1 MTEQALL
8 QANDTAIIAFLE
20 QLNSDEINNY
30 RHALVL
36 LWQVHS
42 EPHIKER
49 AQQLL
54 EQQLAIEEMQ
64 TIVKT
69 FSIFD
74 SIISYLPWAGDY
86 KNLQQQN
93 YYAFESGKEPYE
105 TLLIDSPILVE
116 QYLDL
121 GRRLY
126 KMFDLLPEA
135 KSCFESILT
144 RNPKQAEALYALGR
158 LVEQEG
164 DYDLAL
170 LYYEQCIEQD
180 QAHVYAHLQ
189 AGILQMEQEEAYEK
203 AIEHYQ
209 VVLEIE
215 PFMTETH
222 VQMAKAHR
230 GLGDLSRA
238 KQFIDIALDIN
249 SYQEDALNLQGWI
262 QWKDEQKVEAALATF
277 EQGADHPIHG
287 DSGLLLASLGRL
299 HQEQMGDMDK
309 ARIYYEK
316 SLAANLKQQE
326 TLQHLMQ
333 LLEEHYQDYGAMAQ
347 YYERYLEQVPKD
359 PTIRTNYASFLIK
372 YLNDYYT
379 AKEQIEKALA
389 LDEDFPPA
397 VTLSLQISQHFGED
411 STPKQVVVVE
421 DEDDDDDDDDDFV
434 GGGAAGDN

>member
-8 QANDTAIIAFLE
+8 QATDTAIVTFLD
-20 QLNSDEINNY
+20 QLNSTDINNY

-36 LWQVHS
+36 LWQVHTD
-42 EPHIKER
+42 PNIKEQ

-54 EQQLAIEEMQ
+54 EQKIAVEEIQ
-64 TIVKT
+64 IIRKT

-93 YYAFESGKEPYE
+93 YHAFEANKAPYE
-105 TLLIDSPILVE
+105 TLLVASPVLVE

-135 KSCFESILT
+135 KSCFQSILT
-144 RNPKQAEALYALGR
+144 HKPKQAEALYALGR

-164 DYDLAL
+164 DYVSAL
-170 LYYEQCIEQD
+170 NYYEQCIAQDEQ
-180 QAHVYAHLQ
+180 HVYAHLQ
-189 AGILQMEQEEAYEK
+189 SGILQMEQEYAYQK

-209 VVLEIE
+209 IVLEIE

-249 SYQEDALNLQGWI
+249 PYQEQALNLQGWI
-262 QWKDEQKVEAALATF
+262 QWKDEQNIEAAMATF
-277 EQGADHPIHG
+277 EKGVDHQIHG
-287 DSGLLLASLGRL
+287 DSGLLLSSLGRL
-299 HQEQMGDMDK
+299 HQEQLGDMEK
-309 ARIYYEK
+309 ARVYYEK
-316 SLAANLKQQE
+316 SLAADIKQQE
-326 TLQHLMQ
+326 TLQQLMKV
-333 LLEEHYQDYGAMAQ
+333 LEAHYQDYGAMAQ
-347 YYERYLEQVPKD
+347 YYERYLEHVHTD
-359 PTIRTNYASFLIK
+359 PTIHSDYASFLIK
-372 YLNDYYT
+372 YLNDYHT
-379 AKEQIEKALA
+379 AKEQVEQALA
-389 LDEDFPPA
+389 LDEDFTPA
-397 VTLSLQISQHFGED
+397 FTLSLQISQHFG
-411 STPKQVVVVE
+411 VE
-421 DEDDDDDDDDDFV
+421 DIAAEQVLLIEEEDDDDDDDFS
-434 GGGAAGDN
+434 GGGAVGDN